1 VLALAARF
9 ARQRE
14 RERTAKPIRIKTNLT
29 LMQTNDATVPDGPPV
44 LKWYRDAMRFVAGT
58 SMLAIVVIMVVQVF
72 ARYVL
77 NASLI
82 WAEELCRYILIWQS
96 FLLIGIAYHQGELIV
111 LDVLSARVSPAVR
124 LLIRLLVAL
133 PVCFFL
139 YLMVSH
145 GIVYA
150 GRFKAQTIP
159 AIDFIWTSLVG
170 QPAHLPIFWVYVS
183 VPVGCAIL
191 LIHILAGLAG
201 DAFGLLTS
209 RATRHA
215 NDPPA

>member
-1 VLALAARF
+1 MLAD
-9 ARQRE
+9 
-14 RERTAKPIRIKTNLT
+14 
-29 LMQTNDATVPDGPPV
+29 DAVRAPQPAFLV
-44 LKWYRDAMRFVAGT
+44 WYGRAMRFFAGT

-96 FLLIGIAYHQGELIV
+96 FLLIGIAYQQGELII
-111 LDVLSARVSPAVR
+111 LDVLTGKVSPPVR
-124 LLIRLLVAL
+124 FLIRLVVAV
-133 PVCFFL
+133 PTCYFL
-139 YLMVSH
+139 YLMVRH

-150 GRFKAQTIP
+150 GRFQAQTVP

-170 QPAHLPIFWVYVS
+170 KPAHVPIFWVYVS

-191 LIHILAGLAG
+191 LVHIVAGLVSE
-201 DAFGLLTS
+201 AFTLL
-209 RATRHA
+209 RPPPPYHPA
-215 NDPPA
+215 NP

>member
-1 VLALAARF
+1 
-9 ARQRE
+9 
-14 RERTAKPIRIKTNLT
+14 
-29 LMQTNDATVPDGPPV
+29 MQTNDATVPDGPLV
-44 LKWYRDAMRFVAGT
+44 LMWYRNAMRFVAGT
-58 SMLAIVVIMVVQVF
+58 SMLAIVVIMIVQVF

-111 LDVLSARVSPAVR
+111 LDVLSGRVSPAVR
-124 LLIRLLVAL
+124 LLLRLLVAL

-145 GIVYA
+145 GLVNA

-191 LIHILAGLAG
+191 LIHILAGLVV
-201 DAFGLLTS
+201 DAFAVLTS
-209 RATRHA
+209 KGTSKPPRHPI
-215 NDPPA
+215 NPPA

>member
-1 VLALAARF
+1 MHTKDAA
-9 ARQRE
+9 A
-14 RERTAKPIRIKTNLT
+14 A
-29 LMQTNDATVPDGPPV
+29 DGP
-44 LKWYRDAMRFVAGT
+44 LLLAWYRHAMRFVAGT

-96 FLLIGIAYHQGELIV
+96 FLLIGIAYQQGELV
-111 LDVLSARVSPAVR
+111 VMDVLTGKVPPAVR
-124 LLIRLLVAL
+124 LLIRLIAAL
-133 PVCFFL
+133 PVCAFL
-139 YLMVSH
+139 WLMVSH

-150 GRFKAQTIP
+150 GRFKGQTIP

-170 QPAHLPIFWVYVS
+170 TPAHLPIFWVYVS

-191 LIHILAGLAG
+191 LVHVVAGLAG
-201 DAFGLLTS
+201 EAFALL
-209 RATRHA
+209 RPAAPRPA
-215 NDPPA
+215 VDPTA

>member
-1 VLALAARF
+1 
-9 ARQRE
+9 
-14 RERTAKPIRIKTNLT
+14 
-29 LMQTNDATVPDGPPV
+29 MQTKDATAPDGPLV
-44 LKWYRDAMRFVAGT
+44 LQWYRNAMRLVAGT

-111 LDVLSARVSPAVR
+111 LDVLSARMSPAVR

-133 PVCFFL
+133 PVCWFL

-201 DAFGLLTS
+201 DAFAVLTS
-209 RATRHA
+209 KARHA
-215 NDPPA
+215 VDPPA

>member
-1 VLALAARF
+1 MQTTDKAPLDEQAALA
-9 ARQRE
+9 
-14 RERTAKPIRIKTNLT
+14 
-29 LMQTNDATVPDGPPV
+29 
-44 LKWYRDAMRFVAGT
+44 WYRNAMRFFAGT
-58 SMLAIVVIMVVQVF
+58 SMLAIVVIMIVQVF

-96 FLLIGIAYHQGELIV
+96 FFLIGIAYQQGEMII
-111 LDVLSARVSPAVR
+111 LDVLSGRVSPAVR
-124 LLIRLLVAL
+124 FLIRVLVAL
-133 PVCFFL
+133 PVCYFL
-139 YLMVSH
+139 YLMVRH
-145 GIVYA
+145 GIVHA

-170 QPAHLPIFWVYVS
+170 RPAHVPVFWVYVS

-201 DAFGLLTS
+201 EALALAKS
-209 RATRHA
+209 QAARPAS
-215 NDPPA
+215 PPA

>member
-1 VLALAARF
+1 
-9 ARQRE
+9 
-14 RERTAKPIRIKTNLT
+14 
-29 LMQTNDATVPDGPPV
+29 
-44 LKWYRDAMRFVAGT
+44 MRFFAGT
-58 SMLAIVVIMVVQVF
+58 SMLAIVVIMIVQVF

-96 FLLIGIAYHQGELIV
+96 FLLIGIAYHQGDLIV
-111 LDVLSARVSPAVR
+111 LDVLPAKTSPAVR

-133 PVCFFL
+133 PVCWFL

-150 GRFKAQTIP
+150 GRFKGQTIP

-170 QPAHLPIFWVYVS
+170 TPAHLPIFWVYVS

-191 LIHILAGLAG
+191 LIHILAGLVG
-201 DAFGLLTS
+201 DAFTLLTS
-209 RATRHA
+209 KPPRHA
-215 NDPPA
+215 INPPA

>member
-1 VLALAARF
+1 M
-9 ARQRE
+9 
-14 RERTAKPIRIKTNLT
+14 LT
-29 LMQTNDATVPDGPPV
+29 KDATAPDSDGPPFV
-44 LKWYRDAMRFVAGT
+44 VWYTHAMRFVAGT

-82 WAEELCRYILIWQS
+82 WAEEMCRYILIWQS
-96 FLLIGIAYHQGELIV
+96 FLLIGIAYHQGELVV
-111 LDVLSARVSPAVR
+111 LDVLSGKVSPAVR
-124 LLIRLLVAL
+124 LLVRLLVAV
-133 PVCFFL
+133 PVCTFL

-150 GRFKAQTIP
+150 GRFKGQTIP

-170 QPAHLPIFWVYVS
+170 TPAHLPIFWVYVS

-201 DAFGLLTS
+201 DAIALLTS
-209 RATRHA
+209 RAPPQA
-215 NDPPA
+215 VDPPA

>member
-1 VLALAARF
+1 MLAEDAARPPQPAF
-9 ARQRE
+9 VLWYG
-14 RERTAKPIRIKTNLT
+14 RI
-29 LMQTNDATVPDGPPV
+29 
-44 LKWYRDAMRFVAGT
+44 MRFLAGT

-96 FLLIGIAYHQGELIV
+96 FLLIGIAYQQGEMIIIDMLTGK
-111 LDVLSARVSPAVR
+111 VSPRVR
-124 LLIRLLVAL
+124 FLIRLIVAI
-133 PVCFFL
+133 PVCYFL

-170 QPAHLPIFWVYVS
+170 KPAHVPIFWVYVS

-191 LIHILAGLAG
+191 LIHILAGLVAEG
-201 DAFGLLTS
+201 FGLL
-209 RATRHA
+209 R
-215 NDPPA
+215 PPPPYHPAGS

>member
-1 VLALAARF
+1 
-9 ARQRE
+9 
-14 RERTAKPIRIKTNLT
+14 
-29 LMQTNDATVPDGPPV
+29 
-44 LKWYRDAMRFVAGT
+44 
-58 SMLAIVVIMVVQVF
+58 
-72 ARYVL
+72 
-77 NASLI
+77 
-82 WAEELCRYILIWQS
+82 
-96 FLLIGIAYHQGELIV
+96 LIV
-111 LDVLSARVSPAVR
+111 LDVLSARMSPAVR

-133 PVCFFL
+133 PVCWFL

-201 DAFGLLTS
+201 DAFAVLTS
-209 RATRHA
+209 KARHA
-215 NDPPA
+215 VDPPA